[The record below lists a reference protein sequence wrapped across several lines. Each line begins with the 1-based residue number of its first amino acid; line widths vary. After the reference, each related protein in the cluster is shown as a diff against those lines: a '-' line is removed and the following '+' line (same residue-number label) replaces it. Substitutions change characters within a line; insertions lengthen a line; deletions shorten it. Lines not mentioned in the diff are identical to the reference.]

1 MTTDRLTKITRRN
14 VLSAAGRYAGAV
26 TIVGLSVRGASA
38 APKLAQKL
46 VSYQDSPKGNQQ
58 CDNCALFQA
67 PDACQTIDGTI
78 APQGW
83 CKIYRPKAS

>member
-14 VLSAAGRYAGAV
+14 VLSAAGRYAAAAM
-26 TIVGLSVRGASA
+26 IIGLGVRRALA

-46 VSYQDSPKGNQQ
+46 VGYQDSPKGNQQ

-67 PDACQTIDGTI
+67 PGACQTVDGTI